1 MYATKYQNQK
11 YKNLD
16 KNQRLK
22 ANIDLIKEL
31 NKKTEKTEK
40 KEIQFLK
47 YAVIPSNKIK
57 SNIIPFDKLS
67 EQHILKAGF
76 ENPILIKTT
85 NNEIEFVGLSEK
97 DLSIAKKH
105 NLLIPTIVIDESNLF
120 NDSYTISSI
129 THLKQ
134 FVKNRDDFAFIEN
147 YILKNVVVNEFDISV
162 ESNSIE
168 QLMEKSK
175 RFEVDNYY
183 TNTSKSKLKYA
194 TKHNLP

>member
-57 SNIIPFDKLS
+57 INIIPFDKLS

>member
-1 MYATKYQNQK
+1 M
-11 YKNLD
+11 
-16 KNQRLK
+16 
-22 ANIDLIKEL
+22 
-31 NKKTEKTEK
+31 
-40 KEIQFLK
+40 
-47 YAVIPSNKIK
+47 
-57 SNIIPFDKLS
+57 
-67 EQHILKAGF
+67 
-76 ENPILIKTT
+76 
-85 NNEIEFVGLSEK
+85 GLSEK